1 MKVLK
6 EKLLIDQNY
15 MYYILISELY
25 YKSRVSALLESNK
38 L

>member
-6 EKLLIDQNY
+6 EKFLIDQNY
-15 MYYILISELY
+15 MYYILVCELY

-38 L
+38 P